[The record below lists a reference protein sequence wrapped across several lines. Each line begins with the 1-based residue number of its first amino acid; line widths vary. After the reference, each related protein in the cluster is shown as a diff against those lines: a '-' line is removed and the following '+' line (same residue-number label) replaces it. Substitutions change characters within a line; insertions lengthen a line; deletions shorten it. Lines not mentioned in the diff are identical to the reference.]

1 MRGGD
6 VMASSVPNYEK
17 KNFIKWFLKNF
28 QLKRRE
34 GVWILNYLL
43 TDEKLLKNVHFV
55 EEAHYCPRAIVMSSV
70 DTTGIPFRY
79 YKGKVMTNDAEKS
92 FHDLRMNHSDQ
103 VFIQLNFPN
112 VPPHMNYIAV
122 LEQNPHIPHHTAIT
136 EYDRLT
142 AEAMLDDSLY
152 QYQEQK
158 ILQQIDEALDAGNK
172 SLFIQLS
179 NTLQTMKQSIQHGRE
194 KKDGI

>member
-1 MRGGD
+1 VKGGI
-6 VMASSVPNYEK
+6 VMASSVPTYEK
-17 KNFIKWFLKNF
+17 KNFIKWFLKNY

-43 TDEKLLKNVHFV
+43 TDDHLLEKVHFV

-70 DTTGIPFRY
+70 DSHGIPFRY
-79 YKGKVMTNDAEKS
+79 YKGNVMTNDAEKS
-92 FHDLRMNHSDQ
+92 FHDLRMNGKDH

-112 VPPHMNYIAV
+112 IPPHMNYIAV
-122 LEQNPHIPHHTAIT
+122 LEHNPHIPHQSVLT
-136 EYDRLT
+136 EHDRLT

-152 QYQEQK
+152 QYQQQK
-158 ILQQIDEALDAGNK
+158 IYDEIDAALDVGDK
-172 SLFIQLS
+172 ELFLQLS
-179 NTLQTMKQSIQHGRE
+179 NKLQQMQYAVQNERE